1 MFLSKNAKR
10 VLKYCSASES
20 IPVFETND
28 MAEIGL
34 PESKIRIACEE
45 LADEGFA
52 TIISRNVYGDIQFYL
67 TRKGKDY
74 KTHFRLTLYETLIK
88 GVLVPIIV
96 ALITSIATSYIG
108 WKWGH
113 SQEINVNV
121 ISTPSNA
128 PTIEETIVQT
138 SRKTS

>member
-10 VLKYCSASES
+10 VLKYCSSD
-20 IPVFETND
+20 PTCPMFETD
-28 MAEIGL
+28 IMELGL
-34 PESKIRIACEE
+34 SDSQVRIACEE

-52 TIISRNVYGDIQFYL
+52 TIMSRNMCGDIQFSL
-67 TRKGKDY
+67 TRKGRDY
-74 KTHFRLTLYETLIK
+74 KTYFRLTFYDTLIK
-88 GVLVPIIV
+88 SVLIPIIV
-96 ALITSIATSYIG
+96 ALIVSIATSYIG

-121 ISTPSNA
+121 INTPSNA